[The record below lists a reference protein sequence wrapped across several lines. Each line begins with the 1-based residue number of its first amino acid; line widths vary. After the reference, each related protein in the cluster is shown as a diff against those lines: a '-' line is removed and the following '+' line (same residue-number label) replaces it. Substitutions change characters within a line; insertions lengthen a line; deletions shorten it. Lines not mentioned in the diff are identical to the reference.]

1 MDGDEGLSDE
11 EAHPPLLPPDDRLWR
26 HPSEVAAHGLPIDGD
41 DGADEGDGAGPPSRR
56 PGPPGPR
63 LWMVATMAAVAGAVC
78 TVAVVAATVGLRERV
93 RTVPAVERVVLPAST
108 LLPAPGPEAAAGVAE
123 LAERVRPA
131 VVRLEVERDGA
142 AGTGTGVLF
151 RSDGHLVTNLHV
163 VRDGDAVVAVL
174 SDGRRAVAR
183 LVGSDE
189 ASDLAVLEVGG
200 WADMP
205 TVPMGSASTLS
216 VGQAVVTIGEGR
228 PAWVSE
234 VRALGRRLE
243 RDGGP
248 ALVDMIETDRP
259 VTPGFSGG
267 ALLDATG
274 AVVGIATAVDPV
286 SGGGGAGF
294 ATPIDYARSVAEQ
307 LVATGRAVPVWIG
320 VEGTD
325 LDGATAVQLGLGGG
339 AVITAVRDASP
350 AGAAGL
356 APADVITAVDKVPVA
371 SMAALR
377 TLLRA
382 HRPGDVVRLAVVRG
396 GSRTTV
402 KVRLAER
409 PAQG

>member
-26 HPSEVAAHGLPIDGD
+26 HPSEVAAHGLPVED
-41 DGADEGDGAGPPSRR
+41 GDGAGDGAGAGPPARR
-56 PGPPGPR
+56 PGPPGRR
-63 LWMVATMAAVAGAVC
+63 LWMVAAMAAGAGAVC

-93 RTVPAVERVVLPAST
+93 RTVPAVERIVLPAST
-108 LLPAPGPEAAAGVAE
+108 FLPAPGPEAAAGVAE

-131 VVRLEVERDGA
+131 IVRLEVERDGA
-142 AGTGTGVLF
+142 SGTGTGVLF

-174 SDGRRAVAR
+174 SDGRRGGAR

-189 ASDLAVLEVGG
+189 ASDLAVLEVDG
-200 WADMP
+200 WAGVP
-205 TVPMGSASTLS
+205 TVPMGSALTLS

-234 VRALGRRLE
+234 VRALGRQLD

-248 ALVDMIETDRP
+248 DLVDMIETDRP
-259 VTPGFSGG
+259 VTPGYSGG

-274 AVVGIATAVDPV
+274 AVVGIVTAVDPV
-286 SGGGGAGF
+286 SGGGSGF

-356 APADVITAVDKVPVA
+356 SPADVITAVDKVPVA
-371 SMAALR
+371 SMGALR

-382 HRPGDVVRLAVVRG
+382 HRPGDVVRLAVVRDAA
-396 GSRTTV
+396 RTTIR
-402 KVRLAER
+402 VRLAER
-409 PAQG
+409 PAEG